1 MGSHAVFQPVDT
13 FQTHPDAY
21 RHWSLAVEGAIATL
35 TLSVDE
41 HGGLRS
47 SDYELKQNS
56 YDLGVDI
63 ELADAVERIRFEHP
77 GVNTVI
83 LTSDY
88 PKVFCAGANIRML
101 ASSTHAFK
109 VNFCRYTN
117 ETRCGIEDATTQSGI
132 RFLAALNGT
141 AAGGGYELALACEEI
156 YLIDDG
162 SWVVSLPEVPLLG
175 VLPGTGGLTRLVD
188 KRRVR
193 RDVAD
198 LFCTKAEGFR
208 ARDAVKYDLV
218 DGSFPRS
225 KWQDQMAQVAGASAA
240 RPARGEAGIALP
252 PVTSTVSE
260 DGRVRTYAHV
270 ELALSET
277 DRVATLTLS
286 APTTP
291 APASAD
297 ALHAEGAS
305 TWAFQAFRELD
316 NALLHLRFNHAELGL
331 VVIKTQGDADAVLAH
346 DAALQSLGDDWLAH
360 EIRLF
365 QARTLRRFDNTAR
378 SLFAVVDEGA
388 CFVGSLFELVLAAD
402 RSFML
407 EDEDGEVTVRVTEAS
422 AGRLPMSTG
431 ITRLQAR
438 FPRDPQRVERA
449 LETTGPVDAPEAFEL
464 GLVTLAPD
472 DIDWEDEVRIAIE
485 ERVSLSPDAL
495 TGMEQNLRFV
505 GAENC
510 DSKIFGRLSAW
521 QNWIFQR
528 PNAVGDEGALTL
540 YGHPTRP
547 RFDWD
552 RT

>member
-1 MGSHAVFQPVDT
+1 MGHAVFQPVET
-13 FQTHPDAY
+13 FHRHPDTY
-21 RHWSLAVEGAIATL
+21 RHWKLSVDGAVATL

-41 HGGLRS
+41 NGGLRA

-56 YDLGVDI
+56 YDLGVDM
-63 ELADAVERIRFEHP
+63 ELADAVERVRFEHP
-77 GVNTVI
+77 AVNTVVV
-83 LTSDY
+83 TSDY
-88 PKVFCAGANIRML
+88 PKVFCAGANIKML

-117 ETRCGIEDATTQSGI
+117 ETRCGLEDATENSGI
-132 RFLAALNGT
+132 RFIAALNGT
-141 AAGGGYELALACEEI
+141 AAGGGYELALACKEI

-162 SWVVSLPEVPLLG
+162 SSVVSLPEVPLLG

-188 KRRVR
+188 KRMVR

-208 ARDAVKYDLV
+208 ARDAVKYTLV
-218 DGSFPRS
+218 DASFPRS
-225 KWQDQMAQVAGASAA
+225 KWDDRIAAVAAESAE
-240 RPARGEAGIALP
+240 RPRRGEVGIELP
-252 PVTSTVSE
+252 PITSEVSE
-260 DGRVRTYAHV
+260 DGLTRTYRHV
-270 ELALSET
+270 EVVLSPE
-277 DRVATLTLS
+277 DRVATITVCAPEAA
-286 APTTP
+286 APT
-291 APASAD
+291 SAES
-297 ALHAEGAS
+297 LHAEGAN
-305 TWAFQAFRELD
+305 TWSFRAFRELD
-316 NALLHLRFNHAELGL
+316 NALLQLRFNHAELGL
-331 VVIKTQGDADAVLAH
+331 IVLHTQGDADAVLAH
-346 DAALQSLGDDWLAH
+346 DAALEALDSDWLAS

-365 QARTLRRFDNTAR
+365 QARTLRRVDNTAR
-378 SLFAVVDEGA
+378 SLFAVVDEGS
-388 CFVGSLFELVLAAD
+388 CFAGSLFELVIAAD

-407 EDEDGEVTVRVTEAS
+407 EDEDGEVTVRVTSAS
-422 AGRLPMSTG
+422 GGLFPMSTG

-438 FPRDPQRVERA
+438 FLRDPSQVDRA
-449 LETTGPVDAPEAFEL
+449 LATGNALDAPVAFDL

-472 DIDWEDEVRIAIE
+472 DIDWEDEIRIAVE

-528 PNAVGDEGALTL
+528 PNAVGAEGALTL

>member
-1 MGSHAVFQPVDT
+1 MGSHAVFQPVAT
-13 FQTHPDAY
+13 FQTHPDSY
-21 RHWSLAVEGAIATL
+21 RHWQLAVDGSIATL

-41 HGGLRS
+41 NGGLRS
-47 SDYELKQNS
+47 NDYELKQNS

-63 ELADAVERIRFEHP
+63 ELADSIERLRFEHP
-77 GVNTVI
+77 AVNTVI
-83 LTSDY
+83 VTSDY
-88 PKVFCAGANIRML
+88 PKVFCAGANIKML
-101 ASSTHAFK
+101 ATSTHAFK

-117 ETRCGIEDATTQSGI
+117 ETRCGIEDATEKSGI
-132 RFLAALNGT
+132 RFIAALNGT

-162 SWVVSLPEVPLLG
+162 SSVVSLPEVPLLG

-188 KRRVR
+188 KRMVR

-208 ARDAVKYDLV
+208 ARDAVKYTLV

-225 KWQDQMAQVAGASAA
+225 KWDDQISDLAAESATRA
-240 RPARGEAGIALP
+240 KRGDAGIALP
-252 PVTSTVSE
+252 PITSELSE
-260 DGRVRTYAHV
+260 DGLVRTYKHV
-270 ELALSET
+270 ELALNGA
-277 DRVATLTLS
+277 DRVATITIN
-286 APTTP
+286 
-291 APASAD
+291 APAD
-297 ALHAEGAS
+297 AAPSGVEDLRAEGAN
-305 TWAFQAFRELD
+305 TWSFRAFRELD

-331 VVIKTQGDADAVLAH
+331 IVMRTQGDADAVLAH
-346 DAALQSLGDDWLAH
+346 DGALASMDGDWLAR

-365 QARTLRRFDNTAR
+365 QARTLRRVDNTAR
-378 SLFAVVDEGA
+378 SIFTVVDEGS
-388 CFVGSLFELVLAAD
+388 CFAGSLFELVLAAD

-407 EDEDGEVTVRVTEAS
+407 EDEDGQVTVRVSEAS
-422 AGRLPMSTG
+422 GGSFPMSTG

-438 FPRDPQRVERA
+438 FMRDATQVGRA
-449 LETTGPVDAPEAFEL
+449 LATDGPLDAPEAFDL

-472 DIDWEDEVRIAIE
+472 DIDWDDEIRIAIE

>member
-1 MGSHAVFQPVDT
+1 MGSHAVFQPVET
-13 FQTHPDAY
+13 FQTHPDTY
-21 RHWSLAVEGAIATL
+21 RHWSLAVDGAIATL

-41 HGGLRS
+41 LGGLRS

-63 ELADAVERIRFEHP
+63 ELADAIERVRFEHP
-77 GVNTVI
+77 GVNTVVM
-83 LTSDY
+83 TSDY

-117 ETRCGIEDATTQSGI
+117 ETRCGIEDATHNSGI
-132 RFLAALNGT
+132 RFIAALNGT

-162 SWVVSLPEVPLLG
+162 SSVVSLPEVPLLG

-188 KRRVR
+188 KRMVR

-208 ARDAVKYDLV
+208 ARDAVKYTLV
-218 DGSFPRS
+218 DASFPRS
-225 KWQDQMAQVAGASAA
+225 KWDDQIAAAAGRSAERA
-240 RPARGEAGIALP
+240 PRGEAGIALP

-260 DGRVRTYAHV
+260 DGLVRSYRFV
-270 ELALSET
+270 ELALGQE
-277 DRVATLTLS
+277 DRVATLTIS
-286 APTTP
+286 APEGAPP
-291 APASAD
+291 ATAAELHAAGAD
-297 ALHAEGAS
+297 AWS
-305 TWAFQAFRELD
+305 FRAFRELD

-331 VVIKTQGDADAVLAH
+331 IVIRTQGDAASVVAH
-346 DAALQSLGDDWLAH
+346 DAALRALDGDWLAD
-360 EIRLF
+360 EITLF
-365 QARTLRRFDNTAR
+365 QARTLRRVDNTAR
-378 SLFAVVDEGA
+378 SLFTVVDEGS
-388 CFVGSLFELVLAAD
+388 CFVGSLFELVIAAD

-407 EDEDGEVTVRVTEAS
+407 EDEDGAVTVQVTDAS
-422 AGRLPMSTG
+422 AGRYPMSTG
-431 ITRLQAR
+431 ITRLKAR
-438 FPRDPQRVERA
+438 FLRDGSQVDRA
-449 LETTGPVDAPEAFEL
+449 LAVGEAVDAPTAFDL

-472 DIDWEDEVRIAIE
+472 DIDWEDEIRIAIE

-528 PNAVGDEGALTL
+528 PNAVGEEGALTL